1 MARFVFS
8 MESIL
13 QIKLKLEDQA
23 KAEYAVQM
31 AQLQREQEKLEALQ
45 KHKEEVQAQLRRQ
58 ISAVLDLLRIRQL
71 EDGVENIKYNI
82 SLQKMVVFYQQKQV
96 TKAREKLKENAFEDF
111 KKELNAEE
119 QKEINE
125 LVSESV
131 FVIVSVK
138 VNCVTLEIIN
148 KLIYDFDS
156 TFSISFVSSH
166 KSSLSWVVYF
176 VESRSWSHSI

>member
-31 AQLQREQEKLEALQ
+31 
-45 KHKEEVQAQLRRQ
+45 AQLRRQ

-82 SLQKMVVFYQQKQV
+82 SLQKMVVFNQQKQV
-96 TKAREKLKENAFEDF
+96 TKAREKLNEAMKERKTYEKLKENAFEDF

-125 LVSESV
+125 LVSFRFGREAGR
-131 FVIVSVK
+131 
-138 VNCVTLEIIN
+138 EG
-148 KLIYDFDS
+148 
-156 TFSISFVSSH
+156 
-166 KSSLSWVVYF
+166 
-176 VESRSWSHSI
+176 

>member
-82 SLQKMVVFYQQKQV
+82 SLQKMVVFNQQKQV

-125 LVSESV
+125 LVSFRFGREAGR
-131 FVIVSVK
+131 
-138 VNCVTLEIIN
+138 EG
-148 KLIYDFDS
+148 
-156 TFSISFVSSH
+156 
-166 KSSLSWVVYF
+166 
-176 VESRSWSHSI
+176 

>member
-31 AQLQREQEKLEALQ
+31 AELQREQEKLELLQ
-45 KHKEEVQAQLRRQ
+45 KHKDEVQEQLRQQ
-58 ISAVLDLLRIRQL
+58 ISAVLDLFRIRQL
-71 EDGVENIKYNI
+71 ENGVENIKYNI
-82 SLQKMVVFYQQKQV
+82 RLQKVVVFNQQKKVSQ
-96 TKAREKLKENAFEDF
+96 AREKLNDAMKERKTYEKLKENAFEDF

-125 LVSESV
+125 LVSFRFGRKTGREG
-131 FVIVSVK
+131 
-138 VNCVTLEIIN
+138 
-148 KLIYDFDS
+148 
-156 TFSISFVSSH
+156 
-166 KSSLSWVVYF
+166 
-176 VESRSWSHSI
+176 

>member
-31 AQLQREQEKLEALQ
+31 AELQREQEKLELIQ
-45 KHKEEVQAQLRRQ
+45 KHKDEVQEQLRQQ
-58 ISAVLDLLRIRQL
+58 ISAVLDLFRIRQL
-71 EDGVENIKYNI
+71 ENGVENIKYNI
-82 SLQKMVVFYQQKQV
+82 RLQKVVVFNQQKKVSQ
-96 TKAREKLKENAFEDF
+96 AREKLNEAMKERKTYEKLKENAFEDF

-125 LVSESV
+125 LVSFRFGRKTGREG
-131 FVIVSVK
+131 
-138 VNCVTLEIIN
+138 
-148 KLIYDFDS
+148 
-156 TFSISFVSSH
+156 
-166 KSSLSWVVYF
+166 
-176 VESRSWSHSI
+176 

>member
-31 AQLQREQEKLEALQ
+31 AELQREQGKLELLQ
-45 KHKEEVQAQLRRQ
+45 KHKDEVQEQLRQQ
-58 ISAVLDLLRIRQL
+58 ISAVLDLFRIRQL
-71 EDGVENIKYNI
+71 ENGVENIKYNI
-82 SLQKMVVFYQQKQV
+82 RLQKVVVFNQQKKVSQ
-96 TKAREKLKENAFEDF
+96 AREKLNEAMKERKTYEKLKENAFEDF

-125 LVSESV
+125 LVNFRFGRKTGREG
-131 FVIVSVK
+131 
-138 VNCVTLEIIN
+138 
-148 KLIYDFDS
+148 
-156 TFSISFVSSH
+156 
-166 KSSLSWVVYF
+166 
-176 VESRSWSHSI
+176 

>member
-8 MESIL
+8 TETIL

-82 SLQKMVVFYQQKQV
+82 SLQKMVVFNQQKQV
-96 TKAREKLKENAFEDF
+96 TKAREKLNEAMKERKTYEKLKENAFEDF

-125 LVSESV
+125 LVSFRFGREAGR
-131 FVIVSVK
+131 
-138 VNCVTLEIIN
+138 EG
-148 KLIYDFDS
+148 
-156 TFSISFVSSH
+156 
-166 KSSLSWVVYF
+166 
-176 VESRSWSHSI
+176 

>member
-82 SLQKMVVFYQQKQV
+82 SLQKMVVFNQQKQV
-96 TKAREKLKENAFEDF
+96 TKAREKLNEAMKERKTYEKLKENAFEDF
-111 KKELNAEE
+111 KKEGTKNLAKRNTSSSRCRFVPDSSMSGS
-119 QKEINE
+119 QK
-125 LVSESV
+125 
-131 FVIVSVK
+131 
-138 VNCVTLEIIN
+138 TP
-148 KLIYDFDS
+148 
-156 TFSISFVSSH
+156 H
-166 KSSLSWVVYF
+166 KYQFPQVP
-176 VESRSWSHSI
+176 R